1 MKTLKQYKDEQMKN
15 NEFAK
20 EYEVMNPNTE
30 TTRAILETETL
41 IAQKDHQHTYTN
53 IEDMLKDILK

>member
-20 EYEVMNPNTE
+20 EYEAINPNTE
-30 TTRAILETETL
+30 TMRAILETEAL
-41 IAQKDHQHTYTN
+41 MAQKEHRHTYSN
-53 IEDMLKDILK
+53 MEDMLKDILK